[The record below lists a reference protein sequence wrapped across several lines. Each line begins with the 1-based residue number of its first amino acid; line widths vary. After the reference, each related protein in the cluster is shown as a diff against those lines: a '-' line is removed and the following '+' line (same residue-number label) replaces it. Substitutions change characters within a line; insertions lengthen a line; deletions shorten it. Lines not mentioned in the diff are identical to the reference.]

1 MKLGLGAK
9 RILDVFGATGGLLAL
24 WPLGILT
31 CVIIRLDSKGAPII
45 RLERVSLGRVIKI
58 YKFRSMVVDAESML
72 LDLKDLNE
80 RKDGPYFKIKNDPR
94 VTRVGRFLR
103 KYRIDEVPQLINV
116 LLGEMSLVGPRPYK
130 PNEVAQYPTEYTHL
144 PQALSGMTGL
154 SQISGSSSLSF
165 QRTLELDDEY
175 LKNWSLGLDVKILLK
190 TFARIFSD
198 RSAV

>member
-1 MKLGLGAK
+1 MEAK
-9 RILDVFGATGGLLAL
+9 RILDVLGAAGGLVAL
-24 WPLGILT
+24 WPLGVLI
-31 CVIIRLDSKGAPII
+31 CIIIRLDSKGVPMI

-58 YKFRSMVVDAESML
+58 YKFRSMVVGAESML
-72 LDLKDLNE
+72 PDLKDLNE

-94 VTRVGRFLR
+94 VTTVGRFLR

-130 PNEVAQYPTEYTHL
+130 PSEVAQYPAEYAHL
-144 PQALSGMTGL
+144 PRALSGMTGL